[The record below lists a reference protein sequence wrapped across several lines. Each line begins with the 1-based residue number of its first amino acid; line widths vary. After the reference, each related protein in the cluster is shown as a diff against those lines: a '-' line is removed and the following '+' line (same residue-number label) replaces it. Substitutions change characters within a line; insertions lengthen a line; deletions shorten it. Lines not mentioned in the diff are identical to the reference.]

1 MYILKNA
8 FRSISRSKG
17 RNILIGIIITVIACA
32 TTIGLSIVNSA
43 NKVVESNKDKY
54 DITATIGINR
64 EKMMQNVDSSDES
77 KEDMKEKFDNLVD
90 ISIDDINTYGD
101 SEYVSSYYYT
111 YSVGL
116 NSSDLEAA
124 ESQMKGPGGG
134 PDMMNSS
141 TSFSLVGYSSY
152 DAMQEFIEGT
162 YTITDG
168 SISSDFSD
176 NSCII
181 NEELATLNDLSVGD
195 TITLTN
201 PNDESVTY
209 ELTITGIYSDNDT
222 ESMNMFTNSV
232 NTIITNSNFVQ
243 EIAESDTSLSA
254 SITPTFILTS
264 EDVIDEFEQELYD
277 KGLDET
283 YSVNTNLD
291 ELSSE
296 TESIE
301 NLSTFALT
309 TLIIILVIGGIVL
322 FIINLI
328 NLRERKYEIGV
339 LRTIGMKKTSVIAQ
353 FVSELLIVAI
363 ISLLLG
369 GAIGSALSVP
379 TANKLLEQEIESSE
393 QAQQNINENFGQ
405 DMGGNKSSDSSNDSS
420 KSSPS
425 NMPSKGVSNVQKVT
439 SIDAAVDVKVLAELI
454 AIGMLLTL
462 VSSLAACISIS
473 RFSPLTILKER
484 S

>member
-8 FRSISRSKG
+8 FRSISRSRG

-32 TTIGLSIVNSA
+32 TTIGLSIMNAA
-43 NKVVESNKDKY
+43 NKVVESNNSKY

-64 EKMMQNVDSSDES
+64 EKMMQNVDSSSET
-77 KEDMKEKFDNLVD
+77 KENMKERFNSIVS
-90 ISIDDINTYGD
+90 ISVDDIESYGD

-116 NSSDLEAA
+116 NSSTIEAA
-124 ESQMKGPGGG
+124 ESQSKGPGGEHG
-134 PDMMNSS
+134 KEQSS
-141 TSFSLVGYSSY
+141 TSFTLTGYSSY
-152 DAMQEFIEGT
+152 EAMQEFIEGT
-162 YTITDG
+162 YTITEG
-168 SISSDFSD
+168 EISSDFTD

-181 NEELATLNDLSVGD
+181 NSELATLNNLSVGD
-195 TITLTN
+195 TIVLTN
-201 PNDESVTY
+201 PNDSSVTY
-209 ELTITGIYSDNDT
+209 ELVITGIYSDNDT

-232 NTIITNSNFVQ
+232 NTIITNSNFVN
-243 EIAESDTSLSA
+243 EVALSDTELSTT
-254 SITPTFILTS
+254 ITPTFILTS
-264 EDVIDEFEQELYD
+264 EDVVDSFEQELYD

-296 TESIE
+296 TESIQ

-328 NLRERKYEIGV
+328 NVRERKYEIGV
-339 LRTIGMKKTSVIAQ
+339 LRTIGMKKSSVIAQ
-353 FVSELLIVAI
+353 FVSELLIVSV

-369 GAIGSALSVP
+369 GFIGSMLSVP

-393 QAQQNINENFGQ
+393 QAQENINEHFGRSM
-405 DMGGNKSSDSSNDSS
+405 DSENSSSDKPS
-420 KSSPS
+420 KPS
-425 NMPSKGVSNVQKVT
+425 NMPTNGVSNIEKVT
-439 SIDAAVDVKVLAELI
+439 SIDAAVDIKVLSELI
-454 AIGMLLTL
+454 GIGVLLTV